1 MDAGPRRMETQALG
15 SDTPRRSVHDLI
27 DGALPFALALAG
39 LLHPE
44 SVRTWFESLAASFG
58 IVAGGVLGGAG
69 LVHLLSRRFGR
80 RIQGPRRAPAPIG
93 AEAFETARCMFVVA
107 CLMAWPVTRWRLGH
121 PLGLV
126 WTVDESTGGPAR
138 VVLQT
143 LAGVVV
149 LDAWLYWKHRL
160 LHTRWMFGFHK
171 QHHAFRDPT
180 AFAGFAVGPVEA
192 LLTFWP
198 LLLVGIPQATHWGP
212 LYWPIILGF
221 VTLNFY
227 LHCGVTL
234 GWVEATL
241 PRIFLNTSAFHNVHH
256 ARANTHFGEALYL
269 WDALCGT
276 RLPRAR
282 AQDSAAG
289 SRNP

>member
-1 MDAGPRRMETQALG
+1 MERGEPETK
-15 SDTPRRSVHDLI
+15 RSVHDVI
-27 DGALPFALALAG
+27 DGVLPIVLTLLGF
-39 LLHPE
+39 LHPE
-44 SVRTWFESLAASFG
+44 SVSTWFQSLAASFFA
-58 IVAGGVLGGAG
+58 VAVPVLGGAG
-69 LVHLLSRRFGR
+69 VVHLLSKRVGR
-80 RIQGPRRAPAPIG
+80 RIQGPRVKPAPIA
-93 AEAFETARCMFVVA
+93 AEAFETARCMYVVA
-107 CLMAWPVTRWRLGH
+107 TLMAWPVTSWRLGH
-121 PLGLV
+121 PLGLT
-126 WTVDESTGGPAR
+126 WTLDESTGGAAR

-143 LAGVVV
+143 LAGLVV

-171 QHHAFRDPT
+171 AHHAFRDPT
-180 AFAGFAVGPVEA
+180 AFAGFAVAPVEA

-212 LYWPIILGF
+212 LYFPLILGF
-221 VTLNFY
+221 VSLNFY

-241 PRIFLNTSAFHNVHH
+241 PRLFLNTSAFHNVHH

-276 RLPRAR
+276 RTR
-282 AQDSAAG
+282 S
-289 SRNP
+289 